1 MAATLPKPRQLQRI
15 AALAH
20 LDAEEL
26 RIEIENEQAT
36 INVASDSPALTLAEF
51 SARLDSLARLTDRL
65 LQTLDVPIGITVE
78 QAAERLDVTTPT
90 VRKWLKEG
98 LLRRVEGRKPVEVDP
113 RSLIELQRV
122 LATVRVSFPA
132 RQWSK
137 ALSAYLHDRDLQGQ
151 AWFVKGRDE
160 FERGEFVER

>member
-1 MAATLPKPRQLQRI
+1 MSTTLPKPRQLQRI
-15 AALAH
+15 TALAH

-36 INVASDSPALTLAEF
+36 INASSGSPALERAEMNTLLEG
-51 SARLDSLARLTDRL
+51 LARLTGRI
-65 LQTLDVPIGITVE
+65 LQALDLPIGVTVD

-90 VRKWLKEG
+90 VRKWLKDG
-98 LLRRVEGRKPVEVDP
+98 LLRRLEGRKPVEVDP
-113 RSLIELQRV
+113 RSVIELQHA
-122 LATVRVSFPA
+122 LSKVRDSYPA

-137 ALSAYLHDRDLQGQ
+137 ALSAYLHDRDLQSQ
-151 AWFVKGRDE
+151 AWVADGRGE

>member
-1 MAATLPKPRQLQRI
+1 MSRTLPKPRQLQRI

-26 RIEIENEQAT
+26 RIEIESEQAT
-36 INVASDSPALTLAEF
+36 ISASSDSPVLALAEF
-51 SARLDSLARLTDRL
+51 SQRLDSLARLTKRL
-65 LQTLDVPIGITVE
+65 LQTLDVPIGVTVE
-78 QAAERLDVTTPT
+78 QAAERLEVTTPT

-98 LLRRVEGRKPVEVDP
+98 LLRRIEGRKPVEVDP
-113 RSLIELQRV
+113 RSLIELRRV
-122 LATVRVSFPA
+122 LRTVRVSFPA

-137 ALSAYLHDRDLQGQ
+137 ALAAYLHDRDLQGQ

>member
-1 MAATLPKPRQLQRI
+1 MSTTVPKPRQLQRI

-36 INVASDSPALTLAEF
+36 INASSGSPDVAPAQL
-51 SARLDSLARLTDRL
+51 SALLDSLARRTQRL
-65 LQTLDVPIGITVE
+65 LQTLDVPIGLTVD
-78 QAAERLDVTTPT
+78 QAAEWLDVTTPT

-98 LLRRVEGRKPVEVDP
+98 LLRPTEGRKPVEIDP
-113 RSLIELQRV
+113 PSLIELQRV
-122 LATVRVSFPA
+122 LASVRDSYPT

-137 ALSAYLHDRDLQGQ
+137 VLAAYLHDRDLQRQ
-151 AWFVKGRDE
+151 DWFVKGRGE

>member
-1 MAATLPKPRQLQRI
+1 MSTTLPKPRQLQRI

-36 INVASDSPALTLAEF
+36 INVASAPALTLAEF

-65 LQTLDVPIGITVE
+65 LQTLNVPIGVTVE

-137 ALSAYLHDRDLQGQ
+137 ALAAYLHDRDLQGQ
-151 AWFVKGRDE
+151 AWFANGRDE